1 MKNGRR
7 YYLRGGCFMKKLSL
21 LMSGLLMALFTFVLL
36 PQVNAQAKKPLPPV
50 PPVIT
55 QLKVLPGVD
64 TFSIMNPTFSND
76 GKYLAAFFN
85 GEKVVRIYDVKTGQE
100 LAKLGADL
108 LYNDKYVD
116 GMIFTG
122 EDSSKLI
129 VMRAEAPLKVIDWKN
144 MKVDTE
150 LDLGVTGYKITD
162 FAFTPDKKYLAV
174 AKQDGIDVWNYQDG
188 KKNKSFFEGQK
199 INALDISS
207 DGKYLIFAKSG
218 KPKDSVGVVDLTTM
232 EVGKMP
238 LSNLPTDE
246 QNRLPDYE
254 VHLVDFTNG
263 HNTIAGYLN
272 LPAGSFKPDGPA
284 GVYLINTSKGSFSG
298 PTSLS
303 DFRLAMAKYLPP
315 FRGVLTSAFN
325 FGSDGSLT
333 SALDFINPY
342 NMQKMK
348 TYSSTDFKAP
358 MLAVNV
364 SKDGK
369 LMAAAL
375 KEPDGVKLYLYSLT
389 MPKK

>member
-1 MKNGRR
+1 
-7 YYLRGGCFMKKLSL
+7 MKKLML
-21 LMSGLLMALFTFVLL
+21 TISGLLLMFLAILML
-36 PQVNAQAKKPLPPV
+36 PHVNAQTQKPEPPV
-50 PPVIT
+50 PPVIK
-55 QLKVLPGVD
+55 QLKVLPGSD

-85 GEKVVRIYDVKTGQE
+85 GEKVVRIYDTNTGE
-100 LAKLGADL
+100 VLATLASDL

-122 EDSSKLI
+122 ENNSKLI
-129 VMRAEAPLKVIDWKN
+129 VMRAEAPLKVIDWKTL
-144 MKVDTE
+144 KVDTE
-150 LDLGVTGYKITD
+150 LDLGVTGFKITD

-174 AKQDGIDVWNYQDG
+174 GKQDGIDVWNFQDG

-207 DGKYLIFAKSG
+207 DGKFLIFAKSG

-263 HNTIAGYLN
+263 YNTIAGYLN
-272 LPAGSFKPDGPA
+272 LPAGTFKPDGPA

-303 DFRLAMAKYLPP
+303 DFRLAMARYLPP

-325 FGSDGSLT
+325 FGNDGTVT

-348 TYSSTDFKAP
+348 TYPSTEFKAP
-358 MLAVNV
+358 MLSVNV
-364 SKDGK
+364 SNDGK
-369 LMAAAL
+369 MMAAAL
-375 KEPDGVKLYLYSLT
+375 KEADGVKLYLYSLT
-389 MPKK
+389 MPQK